1 MKQALLISA
10 SVVLFTVWLVGQD
23 TRSGQEIQV
32 REAEFSVP
40 FGTTEGK
47 VAVVGEFLIFIDDRR
62 PEASFA
68 ISRGEIRNVR
78 ADNQTVTIETQTPM
92 RVDTG
97 QQTQLVFRLRN
108 DGDAESI
115 SQWLRS
121 SRSASQMP
129 SVTSQADSAAGGSD
143 IIATYQA
150 KRSTRLW
157 GGSRGRLIISQKGL
171 AYEAIDK
178 ISDSRRWTFRDIK
191 ELELNNPYELK
202 VTPFNGSDY
211 TIELSGKGIDADE
224 FRQLV
229 NSVTSARVSRA
240 E

>member
-1 MKQALLISA
+1 VKQALLISA

-78 ADNQTVTIETQTPM
+78 ADNQTLAIETQTPM
-92 RVDTG
+92 RVDAG
-97 QQTQLVFRLRN
+97 QQTQLVFRMRS

-121 SRSASQMP
+121 SRSELQRP
-129 SVTSQADSAAGGSD
+129 SVTSQADSGGND

-178 ISDSRRWTFRDIK
+178 ISDSRRWAFRDIK
-191 ELELNNPYELK
+191 ELELNNPYKLK
-202 VTPFNGSDY
+202 IKPFNGSDY
-211 TIELSGKGIDADE
+211 TIELSGKGIDSDE

-229 NSVTSARVSRA
+229 NGVTTARVNRV